1 MTINTYLS
9 STIESKKNK
18 EKKKGQN
25 HRYGEPFDG
34 YQVGGECG
42 GMGENG
48 GVRGLRSTNR

>member
-1 MTINTYLS
+1 MTINTYL